1 MNIYKARDLLN
12 SLKSIKTAQF
22 YQVNSYSIAFK
33 TEFRNTIIDRVID
46 TYPLYNINEK
56 FTNELNEAIKPVLE
70 KYIKIYEE
78 EIRKCLDD
86 SNEK

>member
-1 MNIYKARDLLN
+1 MKIDKARRLLD

-22 YQVNSYSIAFK
+22 YQVNSYFIAFK
-33 TEFRNTIIDRVID
+33 TDSISLLHTPVID
-46 TYPLYNINEK
+46 TYPLYNINVK